1 MPETPCCAK
10 PEAFIMGPLK
20 ESLLGMANPSLV
32 TSEGKQPLFLTSD
45 HTPLHGERGPEVGGR
60 NRRPGCPQQRRGAQG
75 LTDQH
80 RGLCLF
86 PNTLPASFPKRSE
99 ARLTGIPIHRVSLK
113 SISFLVALCTK
124 NYALVQEFPE
134 LWGKTSEALILL
146 LRRML

>member
-99 ARLTGIPIHRVSLK
+99 ARLTGTQPNLHRWGDGLLYSLLETL
-113 SISFLVALCTK
+113 LVNKYIIYVCESGSTCTLFEDK
-124 NYALVQEFPE
+124 H
-134 LWGKTSEALILL
+134 GTG
-146 LRRML
+146 